1 MSKINIKECVKDAK
15 NNASEPIY
23 LGCEDYNGTTFMYI
37 KDPRAMYSNNVVIS
51 ASCCISDEFAPK
63 TYCILTDSIF
73 EKMPT
78 NYQLFMIEHEKA
90 HCLFGHLEFN
100 EYKVLRRFLPNSKE
114 EMIEY
119 EADSKAAS
127 NIGKDIAIGALRW
140 MIDNISLSLSSKME
154 IKRRIRRLKKVD

>member
-1 MSKINIKECVKDAK
+1 MKEFKGDKLNRFFWKYEEALKFLENLVGSFMSSVDA
-15 NNASEPIY
+15 
-23 LGCEDYNGTTFMYI
+23 
-37 KDPRAMYSNNVVIS
+37 
-51 ASCCISDEFAPK
+51 SDEHNPIEHCSGRIK
-63 TYCILTDSIF
+63 SIDSINN
-73 EKMPT
+73 KLM
-78 NYQLFMIEHEKA
+78 KR
-90 HCLFGHLEFN
+90 GLEFN

-154 IKRRIRRLKKVD
+154 IKRRIV